1 MCQIVVCE
9 PGDILSRD
17 ECKIHWELNPHGA
30 GIMYSQEGE
39 IRIQKFMNFDD
50 FFGAYSGL
58 DRNLRTVVHFR
69 YSTSGKANLANCH
82 PFWVF
87 ENELAMAHNGVF
99 PRMRPRLGE
108 NDTMAF
114 IRSVLLTLPFDF
126 PENAE
131 IMRKLES
138 GVGESNRLIFL
149 RPNGDLSLIGDWAKS
164 GSRLYSDR
172 FQLKML
178 SEEKNVLSPFG
189 LFRIS
194 RNPGEIEDEA
204 FRSAVPSEKPSVD
217 PENFKSVRF
226 GKIHDAY
233 YQPSW
238 NFIGPPETAA
248 FLGLEV
254 ELDLECPSHL
264 ESMVSSD
271 YRKKWQKARPHLAL
285 DEIGAIIGTIEGRSF
300 VKHDSSLGVGGIEMV
315 THPVSVADSLTE
327 LRPVFERLSAL
338 RMLGFCGTENTGLHI
353 HVTKDPFELNTRHVF
368 GKVPDLYK
376 RIDDI
381 LYFSGSRVEELFP
394 YAIYKNG
401 YIVDFLTFASK
412 RIDPEKLNAYAAFS
426 ETKSRY
432 QAINVTDK
440 TIEFRFFQS
449 GGTLDYVRDAVDVVR
464 FLCFFFLEICNLDKP
479 WKVQYWYERSEK
491 CWRGYL
497 AFRNLAMEYAV
508 EFPNVARLLE
518 AWGDEKRKT

>member
-9 PGDILSRD
+9 RGDVLSRD

-30 GIMYSQEGE
+30 GIMYSQGGE

-50 FFGAYSGL
+50 FFGAYSDL

-69 YSTSGKANLANCH
+69 YSTSGKVNLANCH

-99 PRMRPRLGE
+99 PRMRPRSGE

-138 GVGESNRLIFL
+138 GVGERNRLIFL

-164 GSRLYSDR
+164 DSRLYSDR
-172 FQLKML
+172 SQLTLL
-178 SEEKNVLSPFG
+178 SEEKNVLSPLG
-189 LFRIS
+189 LRRIS
-194 RNPGEIEDEA
+194 CNPGKSGGDV
-204 FRSAVPSEKPSVD
+204 SSEKSSVD
-217 PENFKSVRF
+217 PENFKSVRR
-226 GKIHDAY
+226 GAIHAAY
-233 YQPSW
+233 YRPSW
-238 NFIGPPETAA
+238 NFIGPPETTA

-254 ELDLECPSHL
+254 ELDLKCPSHL

-271 YRKKWQKARPHLAL
+271 YRKKWQQARPRLAL

-300 VKHDSSLGVGGIEMV
+300 VKRDYSLGPGGIEMV
-315 THPVSVADSLTE
+315 THPVAVADSLTE

-338 RMLGFCGTENTGLHI
+338 RMLGFCGNEKTGLHI
-353 HVTKDPFELNTRHVF
+353 HVTKDPFESTTWDVF
-368 GKVPDLYK
+368 GKVPDLPK

-381 LYFSGSRVEELFP
+381 LQWLPSPMQRTEKLFP
-394 YAIYKNG
+394 YAIYKNEN
-401 YIVDFLTFASK
+401 IVDFLTFASK
-412 RIDPEKLNAYAAFS
+412 RISPNKLDYYAAFR
-426 ETKSRY
+426 ETGNRY
-432 QAINVTDK
+432 QAINLTEE

-479 WKVQYWYERSEK
+479 WKTQYWYARSAK
-491 CWRGYL
+491 SWQSYL
-497 AFRNLAMEYAV
+497 SFRNLAMEYAV

-518 AWGDEKRKT
+518 AWENEKRKK